1 MFDYLQQ
8 FNNLP
13 KSLRDQISSPLV
25 METIS
30 KLEKKYQIDLAM
42 TVMKVMVK
50 SLALR
55 SLPVYFVS
63 DFGLSQ
69 AAAESLTQ
77 ELKAQVFI
85 AVSSHLGLEQEAR
98 ALDLDA
104 DIELIIKEAG
114 LMLASGDLVQRF
126 KGVLS
131 TYLKGI
137 RDKIAARDALVK
149 PAVSGGLSLTPAE
162 ADRVFKVCS
171 EKTFRS
177 LDIQT
182 LKTMPPQS
190 RLDKIVA
197 ANDGKPKATEEY
209 SLKQALATGQIK
221 KPAEMV
227 KLPLQEK
234 ELSLPLAV
242 SQVEE
247 LKKTPAPPATPKI
260 IPPVEI
266 KKAEPKVQAE
276 IKVAPQTKAEI
287 KFEPVKVPEVK
298 LNQPLSANRPPVVPV
313 MAPVVERKPIATAR
327 PIFAPSISKKIM
339 QDVKPAPKVM
349 GPLEELQFLDL
360 INFRRLGKTPTE
372 AVTKIFSKIK
382 LLEADGYDKMVA
394 GVQAWR
400 QSPINHLY
408 LKTLQAA
415 IGKGLTVKDYVISKQ
430 KEDKEALK
438 WEEIEAILAM
448 NSKLVF

>member
-13 KSLRDQISSPLV
+13 KNLRDQISSPLV

-30 KLEKKYQIDLAM
+30 KLEKKYQVDLAM
-42 TVMKVMVK
+42 TVMKVMIK
-50 SLALR
+50 SVAPKN
-55 SLPVYFVS
+55 LPTYFVG

-69 AAAESLTQ
+69 MAAENLTQ
-77 ELKAQVFI
+77 ELKSQVFI
-85 AVSSHLGLEQEAR
+85 AASSHLGLDREAR

-104 DIELIIKEAG
+104 DIDLIIKEAG
-114 LMLASGDLVQRF
+114 LTLASSDLVQRF

-149 PAVSGGLSLTPAE
+149 ATISGGLSLTSAE
-162 ADRVFKVCS
+162 ADRVFKVCG
-171 EKTFRS
+171 EKTFKS
-177 LDIQT
+177 LEVQT
-182 LKTMPPQS
+182 PRNIPPLAPQS

-197 ANDGKPKATEEY
+197 AVDNKTKVTEEY
-209 SLKQALATGQIK
+209 SLKQALASGQVK
-221 KPAEMV
+221 RPAEMM

-234 ELSLPLAV
+234 ELSLPLA
-242 SQVEE
+242 SSA
-247 LKKTPAPPATPKI
+247 APVPQASPKI
-260 IPPVEI
+260 IPPVEV
-266 KKAEPKVQAE
+266 KKVEPSMETKANIEPQAKTE
-276 IKVAPQTKAEI
+276 IKLA
-287 KFEPVKVPEVK
+287 PVKAPEIK
-298 LNQPLSANRPPVVPV
+298 LNQPLVNNRPPVVPI
-313 MAPVVERKPIATAR
+313 MEPAAKRKPIAAAR

-339 QDVKPAPKVM
+339 QDVRPAPKVM

-360 INFRRLGKTPTE
+360 LNFRRLGKTPTE
-372 AVTKIFSKIK
+372 ATAKIFSKIK

-415 IGKGLTVKDYVISKQ
+415 IGKGVTVKDFVISKQ